1 MNGLEHRTISREQRG
16 SEKLKKINRGIKD
29 SIIYEL
35 DKHEYVS
42 KQWSI
47 TLSFYA
53 GGFLK
58 NSNSWIYWKFL
69 AISHWRKVWIPEF
82 AATSASSI

>member
-1 MNGLEHRTISREQRG
+1 MNGLEYGTISREQRG

-42 KQWSI
+42 KQ
-47 TLSFYA
+47 
-53 GGFLK
+53 
-58 NSNSWIYWKFL
+58 
-69 AISHWRKVWIPEF
+69 
-82 AATSASSI
+82 